1 MSASSNMTVFRV
13 MIALGL
19 LLAVV
24 GVFME
29 TDIISKDCK
38 IAQTARILQIVGAG
52 LIGFGFILMLT
63 ILSIKVGA
71 NSGLSKVANLV
82 VIMHAI
88 AVVVLAIIELE
99 EPKDKNQTVTKIRLG
114 LLALLALLSSFVL
127 FMRSSIYETYTD

>member
-1 MSASSNMTVFRV
+1 MTVFRV

-82 VIMHAI
+82 VIVHAI